1 MENKRILYVR
11 GYRKLISEEEYRKLI
26 KSSER
31 PKVKADKKDGKS
43 S

>member
-1 MENKRILYVR
+1 MENKRVLYVR

-31 PKVKADKKDGKS
+31 PNKKDGKS